1 MKTNLLAF
9 NTRLFLLAIPIIVF
23 RKRVGLSH
31 LVRLL
36 PGIKLQKGY
45 VLECVQFD
53 DRVDD
58 EFDIL
63 GAWYELYVRDVNKK
77 PIPNIKVHEYRGI
90 GELISKVD
98 GYFEIWD
105 KSDVEPTEKG
115 IWSAFL
121 LSITGHFLPLYWHA
135 LYSEIK
141 IITDAYRLPKVAGIK
156 RKDITADKVKVQ
168 NCERMYGFESIHDLK
183 KLVELRGDSSLLP
196 SVTIID
202 CDHASLTY
210 SFWSEFSGLWRG
222 IVSVE
227 LHSGKISFQKESA
240 DNLVRY
246 NCGIMY

>member
-9 NTRLFLLAIPIIVF
+9 DARLFLLAIPIIVF

-63 GAWYELYVRDVNKK
+63 GAWYELYVRDVNKE
-77 PIPNIKVHEYRGI
+77 PIPNNRVHEYRGV
-90 GELISKVD
+90 GKLISEVD

-105 KSDVEPTEKG
+105 KLDVEPTEKE

-121 LSITGHFLPLYWHA
+121 LSITWHFLPLFWHA
-135 LYSEIK
+135 GYAQIK
-141 IITDAYRLPKVAGIK
+141 IITNANRLPKIAGIN
-156 RKDITADKVKVQ
+156 RKDIEVNKVEVQ
-168 NCERMYGFESIHDLK
+168 DRNRRYGFGSINDVK
-183 KLVELRGDSSLLP
+183 KLVELRGDKSLLP
-196 SVTIID
+196 SVTIVD
-202 CDHASLTY
+202 CNHASLKY
-210 SFWSEFSGLWRG
+210 SYWSEWGGLCRETVP
-222 IVSVE
+222 IE
-227 LHSGKISFQKESA
+227 LHKGKINFLEVSTE
-240 DNLVRY
+240 NLVSY
-246 NCGIMY
+246 DCGIKY